1 MFKLIAVFS
10 ALFAVASAGY
20 LGGYGHGLAYTAPAY
35 STSYHAV
42 AAPVVHSAP
51 IIKSYAAPVAVAAP
65 VVKTYAA
72 PVAVAAPVYKTY
84 AAPVA
89 TSYANTYKVSA
100 KAIPVVHAAPAVVAA
115 PVYKSYAAPAYVA
128 APAYGY
134 GLHHGLASYG
144 HSVYHH

>member
-20 LGGYGHGLAYTAPAY
+20 LGGYGHGVALSAPAY
-35 STSYHAV
+35 ATSYHAV
-42 AAPVVHSAP
+42 AAPVVHAAP
-51 IIKSYAAPVAVAAP
+51 IYKSYAAPVAVAAP
-65 VVKTYAA
+65 VVKAY
-72 PVAVAAPVYKTY
+72 
-84 AAPVA
+84 APVA

-115 PVYKSYAAPAYVA
+115 PVYKSYAAPAVVA

-134 GLHHGLASYG
+134 GYHHGLASYG
-144 HSVYHH
+144 HSVYH

>member
-20 LGGYGHGLAYTAPAY
+20 LGGYGYGHGLALAGPAY
-35 STSYHAV
+35 TTSYHAPAVV
-42 AAPVVHSAP
+42 AAPVVHAAP
-51 IIKSYAAPVAVAAP
+51 VYKSYAAPIAVKA
-65 VVKTYAA
+65 Y
-72 PVAVAAPVYKTY
+72 
-84 AAPVA
+84 APVA

-115 PVYKSYAAPAYVA
+115 PVYKSYAAPAVVA

-134 GLHHGLASYG
+134 GYHHGLASYG
-144 HSVYHH
+144 HSVYH